1 MKKLKFFLLLDTLDE
16 QEVAAFHKHL
26 KRTYK
31 GEDSALKIYEYAR
44 KLFPKPWDTQ
54 KLDMEYAYRKIFRT
68 ALTAQERNRKK
79 MLNSLSD
86 LYLWLKDFLLTQK
99 VCSNSLES
107 QVLWLQILHN
117 RGLKDEFARQATDLY
132 TEVGTTPEKDTK
144 TYLRDLA
151 AGYFQ
156 FQHHFSVRPSPPVS
170 ALQECLDVMNL
181 NTEIIKLKM
190 TCEMNTAKKVRPLE
204 LDPEAMAV
212 FLAARE
218 KRMVKSRLLLRIYK
232 GIDALILTE
241 QEEYFNEV
249 EHLLFEQAENLDPGE
264 LHGILSYLHN
274 FAAAQIRA
282 GKEHIYAPKLHR
294 LNQFGLQHS
303 FFTLKGEMSPTQFT
317 NIVNAACTVKAFD
330 WAKSFVEDQ
339 LHLISDKLRDK
350 TQSLSLAIIYFEQ
363 ANYREVL
370 TCLGAKDYQDI
381 HYIIR
386 SRLLILRSYFELQED
401 VEKTLDYCIAFE
413 AQLLRYRKPKTGAVE
428 ATLEFVRVCKMILQE
443 KTDKTSL
450 LMRITENANLY
461 LRNWLMTQV
470 THYKGRSAPPKRRK

>member
-1 MKKLKFFLLLDTLDE
+1 MKKLKFFLLLDTLE
-16 QEVAAFHKHL
+16 EGEVIAFHKYL
-26 KRTYK
+26 KRVHR
-31 GEDSALKIYEYAR
+31 GEDTAIKIFEYIR
-44 KLFPKPWDTQ
+44 KLFPKPLDKQ
-54 KLDMEYAYRKIFRT
+54 KLDMEYAYRKIFRERIT
-68 ALTAQERNRKK
+68 EKERNRKK

-107 QVLWLQILHN
+107 QALWLQILHK
-117 RGLKDEFARQATDLY
+117 RGLKEEFARQAAGFY
-132 TEVGTTPEKDTK
+132 TQVGTPPEKGTK
-144 TYLRDLA
+144 MYMRDMA

-156 FQHHFSVRPSPPVS
+156 FQHLFSVRPSPPIS
-170 ALQECLDVMNL
+170 ALQECLDVLNL
-181 NTEIIKLKM
+181 NAEIIKLKM

-212 FLAARE
+212 FLVARE
-218 KRMVKSRLLLRIYK
+218 KRMAKSRLLLRIYK

-241 QEEYFNEV
+241 QEDDFNAV
-249 EHLLFEQAENLDPGE
+249 EHLLFEQAENLDPDE

-294 LNQFGLQHS
+294 LNQFGLKHS

-317 NIVNAACTVKAFD
+317 NIVNAACTVKDFD
-330 WAKSFVEDQ
+330 WAKLFVEDQ
-339 LHLISDKLRDK
+339 LQLVSDKLRDK
-350 TQSLSLAIIYFEQ
+350 TRSLSLATIYFEQ

-370 TCLGAKDYQDI
+370 KCLEAKDYQEI

-401 VEKTLDYCIAFE
+401 VEKNLDYCIAFE
-413 AQLLRYRKPKTGAVE
+413 AQLLRFRKPKTGAVE

-443 KTDKTSL
+443 KADKTIL
-450 LMRITENANLY
+450 LTRITENANLY
-461 LRNWLMTQV
+461 LRNWLLKQV